1 MIDNYNLSDRPI
13 LDFAK
18 FDNHVVVKLTII
30 YKQTLQTAICKMI
43 YTMTIVNLLSWNP
56 RDRQYGFK
64 EINQTDRQ
72 KLQAALSPT
81 FWNPVLTITIMQ
93 LSQLD
98 SFKHHNKLWQ
108 QEKRKVWGNV
118 QK

>member
-1 MIDNYNLSDRPI
+1 MIENYNLSDRPI

-81 FWNPVLTITIMQ
+81 FWNPVLTITIVQ

-98 SFKHHNKLWQ
+98 RLKHHNKLWQ
-108 QEKRKVWGNV
+108 QEKRKVRGNV